1 VRAARLHGPRDLR
14 VEEVADLGISPDEVL
29 LRVRSAAICA
39 TDVRIFAFGDRRV
52 RYPVILGHEIAGDVE
67 TVGSELR
74 GLVEEGTRV
83 VVNPTVS
90 CGRCRFCSS
99 GRQELCQE
107 IRTIGIHLD
116 GGLAQLARVPG
127 IVLGQRGLYA
137 IPEDVTYD
145 EAALTEPLSCCIHGQ
160 ALTRVAAGE
169 TVVVIGA
176 GAIGLM
182 HAVLAKHAGPRRV
195 IAVETDP
202 QRLRQAAEFG
212 CDVLL
217 NPSEQD
223 FSDRLSEAT
232 DGEGADVVIVAAG
245 SAEAQRQAILSAG
258 VGGRIVFFAGLPP
271 GQGEVGL
278 NTNLIHYRELSV
290 VGSYASTPHEMERA
304 LELVQSHSL
313 QLEKLITH
321 RFSLEKAAEAFQ
333 VASSKVGLKVAV
345 HP

>member
-116 GGLAQLARVPG
+116 GGLAQLVRVPG
-127 IVLGQRGLYA
+127 IVLGRQGLYV
-137 IPEDVTYD
+137 IRDDVTYD
-145 EAALTEPLSCCIHGQ
+145 EAALTEPLSCCVHGQ
-160 ALTRVAAGE
+160 ALARVAAGE

-176 GAIGLM
+176 GAVGLM
-182 HAVLAKHAGPRRV
+182 HAMLAKHAGSRRV
-195 IAVETDP
+195 IAVEADP
-202 QRLRQAAEFG
+202 QRLRQASEFG

-217 NPSEQD
+217 NPSEQN
-223 FSDRLSEAT
+223 FLDRLSEAT

-245 SAEAQRQAILSAG
+245 SAEAQREAILSAG
-258 VGGRIVFFAGLPP
+258 EGGRIVFFAGLPP
-271 GQGEVGL
+271 AQGEVAL

-290 VGSYASTPHEMERA
+290 LGSYASTPHEMERA

-321 RFSLEKAAEAFQ
+321 RFPLEKSAEAFR
-333 VASSKVGLKVAV
+333 VASSRVGLKVAV